1 MRKFICSLIAV
12 FMLLGCL
19 VACNFTQN
27 LSGALAGEAEST
39 PKVEEMM
46 NALLENRA
54 VDAKALMHP
63 EIAEDCSSAIEQMC
77 AYINGRKA
85 THIELKNISVN
96 TSTGTSGNVRQENVV
111 FKTTL
116 SDGEEI
122 FLNVS
127 YRSDND
133 GVGFVSFQLVLG
145 VV

>member
-1 MRKFICSLIAV
+1 
-12 FMLLGCL
+12 MLLGCL

-63 EIAEDCSSAIEQMC
+63 EIAEDCSSAIEQMG
-77 AYINGRKA
+77 AYINGRRA
-85 THIELKNISVN
+85 TYIELKNISVN

-133 GVGFVSFQLVLG
+133 GVGFVSFQLILG